1 MAPEK
6 INLGNNCRPT
16 GAAPRP
22 ILVRPHSVIE
32 VHRILR
38 NRHVLPRPVE
48 VSTDKTVEERLHL
61 KSLIDQVNAHN
72 AANPDNKKK
81 KKYINGVPTIVDD
94 NPSQRSQEN

>member
-1 MAPEK
+1 MVTR
-6 INLGNNCRPT
+6 LGKLKAGGTQRPT
-16 GAAPRP
+16 
-22 ILVRPHSVIE
+22 LVRLHSAIE
-32 VHRILR
+32 VRRILR
-38 NRHVLPRPVE
+38 NRHALPRPVA